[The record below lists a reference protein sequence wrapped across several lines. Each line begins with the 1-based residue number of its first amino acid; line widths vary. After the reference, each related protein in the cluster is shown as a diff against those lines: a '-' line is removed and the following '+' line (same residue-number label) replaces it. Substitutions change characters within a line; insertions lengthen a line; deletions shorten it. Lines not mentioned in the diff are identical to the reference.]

1 MMLIK
6 VTAAAWMGLMAV
18 SVLLGLASLFFGSR
32 ERIWKALGLWGLGL
46 GAGVAAVA
54 LSFQIL
60 ALQGRERAA
69 LIAAGEHV
77 PVNDMPGFG
86 QALLAAFGVMYFA
99 ALLAIIGLIFAISLV
114 RHRLALKRRVTETV
128 AESSKE

>member
-1 MMLIK
+1 MLIK
-6 VTAAAWMGLMAV
+6 VTAVVWMGLMAI
-18 SVLLGLASLFFGSR
+18 SCLLGLASLLFGSR
-32 ERIWKALGLWGLGL
+32 DRIWKGLGLWGLGL
-46 GAGVAAVA
+46 GAGVAAVL

-86 QALLAAFGVMYFA
+86 QALLAAFGLMYFA
-99 ALLAIIGLIFAISLV
+99 ALLAIIGLVFTISVV
-114 RHRLALKRRVTETV
+114 RHRLAPKQKRAAET
-128 AESSKE
+128 SSERMK

>member
-1 MMLIK
+1 MLIK
-6 VTAAAWMGLMAV
+6 VTAVACMALMAI
-18 SVLLGLASLFFGSR
+18 SCLLGLASLLFGSR
-32 ERIWKALGLWGLGL
+32 DRIWKGLGLWGLGL
-46 GAGVAAVA
+46 GAGIAAVL

-77 PVNDMPGFG
+77 PLNDMPGFG

-99 ALLAIIGLIFAISLV
+99 ALLAIIGFVFTISVV
-114 RHRLALKRRVTETV
+114 RHRLGLKAET
-128 AESSKE
+128 SSERPK